1 MLKRFFSFLIR
12 LFSVPAKKDNS
23 TNIEAISALP
33 TFDEIDNKKLATSLD
48 LIANARKYGEKNVPL
63 STDTVLSGVE
73 STIRSKIE
81 EYRAK
86 CAGWRDSRLNIQDRN
101 LMDLVVQAQTQSDNA
116 ILIRKNFEQKV
127 NDLLSQNK
135 VELAETERSYRS
147 AAKELQ
153 DFQTKH
159 NLHRE
164 SRTPTGGKRFFMIS
178 FLLLMVAIE
187 GIANAYFFAQGSD
200 SGLLGGFIQAVL
212 FAGVNVGLAAAQGR
226 YTLPFLYHRHIALKS
241 IGIVALLLALL
252 IILTVAF
259 GVSHYRDAMEF
270 ATEDTAKVALA
281 HLKADPFAFKDINS
295 WLLCGI
301 TCLFGILALF
311 DGLHLNDPYPFY
323 GKTMVRYEIEKADYE
338 SLIGEIKEEIETFK
352 EEAFLALDNAEQML
366 RQNLV
371 QQDRI
376 INDKINTHSIYES
389 RMEFAEKTMQGL
401 VQTFRNENMAWRTTP
416 PPAYFNQEIELKKI
430 NLQAEFDPT
439 HDRENLDMS
448 EKKAAAFFSE
458 MANFKAEINRSF
470 NEQFEQFEA
479 IYHIDFNGEQNG

>member
-1 MLKRFFSFLIR
+1 MFKRFFAFLIR
-12 LFSVPAKKDNS
+12 LFSAPAKTENLA
-23 TNIEAISALP
+23 NVEAISALP
-33 TFDEIDNKKLATSLD
+33 TFEEIDSKKLANSLD
-48 LIANARKYGEKNVPL
+48 LIANARKYGEKNVPAT
-63 STDTVLSGVE
+63 TDTVLSGIE

-86 CAGWRDSRLNIQDRN
+86 CAGWRDTRLNIQDRN
-101 LMDLVVQAQTQSDNA
+101 LTDLVMQSQTQTDNA
-116 ILIRKNFEQKV
+116 LLIQKNFEQNV

-164 SRTPTGGKRFFMIS
+164 SRTPSGGKRFFMLS
-178 FLLLMVAIE
+178 VLLLMVAIE

-212 FAGVNVGLAAAQGR
+212 FAGTNVGLAAIQGR
-226 YTLPFLYHRHIALKS
+226 YTLPFLYHSHLGLKSLGVIALLFS
-241 IGIVALLLALL
+241 LF
-252 IILTVAF
+252 IILMVAF
-259 GVSHYRDAMEF
+259 GVSHYRDAMTF
-270 ATEDTAKVALA
+270 ATEDTAKIALA
-281 HLKADPFAFKDINS
+281 HLKADPFGFKDLNS

-301 TCLFGILALF
+301 TCLFGIFALF

-323 GKTMVRYEIEKADYE
+323 GKTVARYEIEKADYE
-338 SLIGEIKEEIETFK
+338 SLIGDMKEEIEDFK
-352 EEAFLALDNAEQML
+352 EEAFKALDNAEQVL

-416 PPAYFNQEIELKKI
+416 PPVYFNQEIELKKI

-439 HDRENLDMS
+439 HDRENLDNS
-448 EKKAAAFFSE
+448 NRKANLFFSE
-458 MANFKAEINRSF
+458 MATFKAEINRAF

-479 IYHIDFNGEQNG
+479 IYHIDFNGE